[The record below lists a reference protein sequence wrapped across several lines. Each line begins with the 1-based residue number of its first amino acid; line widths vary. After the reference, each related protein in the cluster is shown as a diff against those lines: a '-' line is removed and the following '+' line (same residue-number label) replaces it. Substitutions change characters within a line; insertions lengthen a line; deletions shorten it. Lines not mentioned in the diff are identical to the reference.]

1 MKKGFETYK
10 KCAKISFKI
19 MLVIITVILTIFL
32 LRTFASDGI
41 GGLDI

>member
-1 MKKGFETYK
+1 MGK
-10 KCAKISFKI
+10 AKTFSTIKI
-19 MLVIITVILTIFL
+19 MLVIIAVILTIFL